1 MREILKDNGTIFV
14 KGINSLT
21 YTNLKI
27 TKVIHYSRVTEIRFD
42 GELDLDDE
50 IYGEAS
56 GKFKG
61 FMEIDTPLYINQEK
75 ADDKIYFNRLFIV
88 LDNDFKLPI
97 KTIQLLMKNDD
108 FNYVGAEDERDIRSW
123 IMNFESAL
131 GSPAFTKEYGFIFNK
146 GD

>member
-27 TKVIHYSRVTEIRFD
+27 TKVIHYSREIKFD

-50 IYGEAS
+50 IYGKAS

-61 FMEIDTPLYINQEK
+61 VMEIDMPLYINQEK
-75 ADDKIYFNRLFIV
+75 VDDKIYFTRLFIV
-88 LDNDFKLPI
+88 LANDFNLPV
-97 KTIQLLMKNDD
+97 KTIKLLMKNDD
-108 FNYVGAEDERDIRSW
+108 FNYTGAEDERDIRGW
-123 IMNFESAL
+123 IMNFENAL

-146 GD
+146 GE

>member
-1 MREILKDNGTIFV
+1 MREILKDNGTIFI

-50 IYGEAS
+50 IYGKAS

-61 FMEIDTPLYINQEK
+61 VMEIDMPLYINQEK
-75 ADDKIYFNRLFIV
+75 VDDKIYFTRLSIV
-88 LDNDFKLPI
+88 LANDFNLPV
-97 KTIQLLMKNDD
+97 KTIKLLMKNDD
-108 FNYVGAEDERDIRSW
+108 FNYVGAEDEQNTCGW

-131 GSPAFTKEYGFIFNK
+131 GSSAFTKEYGFIFNK
-146 GD
+146 GE